1 MIKKRDVTFL
11 YEIGSLRNVQRTWRQ
26 FFGSD
31 VANNSEHIFR
41 VMWTAL
47 IIARSENIKNEE
59 KIIKMA
65 LVHDIAESRV
75 PDTNYLSKAYSTR
88 DEDKALKDILDETSL
103 QEDFLVLFHEY
114 EKRESIEAKI
124 VKDAD
129 NLDADLEIN
138 EQAAMGNQVD
148 KIWISRRKKVYDS
161 LYTQTAKKMWKELYI
176 TNPQQWHVDAHEKVT
191 KKEKQV

>member
-41 VMWTAL
+41 VMWVAL
-47 IIARSENIKNEE
+47 IIARSEKVKNEE
-59 KIIKMA
+59 KVIKMA

-88 DEDKALKDILDETSL
+88 NEDKALKDMLEDTSL

-129 NLDADLEIN
+129 NLDADFEIH
-138 EQAAMGNQVD
+138 EQGAMGNKID
-148 KIWISRRKKVYDS
+148 KMWILRRKKVYDS
-161 LYTQTAKKMWKELYI
+161 LYTKTAKSMWKELYN
-176 TNPQQWHVDAHEKVT
+176 TNPQQWHIDANEKVT
-191 KKEKQV
+191 KKEKQI